1 MFKKR
6 QVKKDTIRR
15 SRAVEDEDEDE
26 EEASNAVGE
35 AEQLELLRE
44 MRSEQKD
51 RRRAAGVDI
60 NKLMKASGFE
70 NH

>member
-15 SRAVEDEDEDE
+15 SRAVEDENE
-26 EEASNAVGE
+26 EEASAAAGE

-60 NKLMKASGFE
+60 NKLMSASGFKS
-70 NH
+70 H